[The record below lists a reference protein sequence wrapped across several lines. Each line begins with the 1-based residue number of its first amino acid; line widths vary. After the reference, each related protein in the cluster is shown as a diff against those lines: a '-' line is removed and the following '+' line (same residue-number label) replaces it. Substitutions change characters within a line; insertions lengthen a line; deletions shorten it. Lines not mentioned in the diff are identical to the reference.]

1 MLAVPA
7 LQAGGAG
14 AGDGVPIELPDFF
27 SAVGPG
33 LFPPWLASILDA
45 WAVNIFALA
54 CLFALSAVLLR
65 GAANQKEIP
74 RGVQNAVEALVEWF
88 HGLLGE
94 ILGRHAGR
102 FIPFLGTLFLFILFM
117 NLSGLIPL
125 FRAPTSQF
133 EITLS
138 LAIVVFLYVQATAIR
153 SFGPLGYLRH
163 LMGSPEGPAGWLLAP
178 MMLPIHLVS
187 EIARPF
193 SLALRLF
200 GNVMGEHALIAAFTA
215 LGVTALGIVES
226 PVGLPLG
233 LPFIFLAV
241 LFGMV
246 QAFVFTL
253 LSAVYLSQVLP
264 SEEDHGHAQRL

>member
-1 MLAVPA
+1 MIPSFLAF
-7 LQAGGAG
+7 QAVGTGAEH
-14 AGDGVPIELPDFF
+14 GVPVELPDFF

-33 LFPPWLASILDA
+33 LFPPGLASFLDA

-54 CLFALSAVLLR
+54 CLFALAAVLLR
-65 GAANQKEIP
+65 GAAGQKEVP
-74 RGVQNAVEALVEWF
+74 RGIQNAVEALVEWF
-88 HGLLGE
+88 QGVLGE
-94 ILGRHAGR
+94 ILGRHTDR
-102 FIPFLGTLFLFILFM
+102 FIPFLGTLFLFIVFM

-138 LAIVVFLYVQATAIR
+138 LAIVVFLYIQATAVR
-153 SFGPLGYLRH
+153 SFGLRGYLKH
-163 LMGSPEGPAGWLLAP
+163 LMGSPEGLVGWLLAP

-200 GNVMGEHALIAAFTA
+200 GNVMGEDALIAAFTGLGVMA
-215 LGVTALGIVES
+215 LGFFDS

-233 LPFIFLAV
+233 LPFIFLAL
-241 LFGMV
+241 LFGMI

-253 LSAVYLSQVLP
+253 LSAVYISQVLP
-264 SEEDHGHAQRL
+264 SEGDHCHA

>member
-1 MLAVPA
+1 MPAAMAV
-7 LQAGGAG
+7 QAGGAA
-14 AGDGVPIELPDFF
+14 AGHGVPIELPDFF
-27 SAVGPG
+27 SAVGPEI
-33 LFPPWLASILDA
+33 FPPALASFLDS

-54 CLFALSAVLLR
+54 CLSALATVLLR
-65 GAANQKEIP
+65 GAADQRDVP
-74 RGVQNAVEALVEWF
+74 HGFQNAVEAVVEWF
-88 HGLLGE
+88 QGVLRE
-94 ILGRHAGR
+94 ILGSQVNR
-102 FIPFLGTLFLFILFM
+102 FLPFLGTLFLFILFM

-125 FRAPTSQF
+125 FEAPTSQF

-138 LAIVVFLYVQATAIR
+138 LAIVVFLFVQATAVR
-153 SFGPLGYLRH
+153 SFGLLGYLKH
-163 LMGSPEGPAGWLLAP
+163 LMGSPEGLVGWLLAP

-200 GNVMGEHALIAAFTA
+200 GNVMGEDALIAAFTGLGVMA
-215 LGVTALGIVES
+215 LGMVDS
-226 PVGLPLG
+226 PIGLPLG

-253 LSAVYLSQVLP
+253 LSAVYISQAIP
-264 SEEDHGHAQRL
+264 SEGDRGHA